1 MDNFVFSIHG
11 FTIDQLFDKLPLQ
24 RGFSKNSAGDLVP
37 ALMFLNRPYDF
48 CNFVIMFSLM

>member
-1 MDNFVFSIHG
+1 MFSIHG
-11 FTIDQLFDKLPLQ
+11 FTIHQLFDKLPLQ